1 MSKLTT
7 QFRSFRAHAIFQ
19 VGHHYTPDLPDI
31 SFLQQT
37 CNEYLFCQPF
47 FFLLQVHKIDHCWE
61 IVPALIEVMFSAL
74 LEKIK
79 LGGFE
84 GELIWRGTI
93 SWLKSLGKKNFDGS
107 VFEELILVVRL
118 EDTRE
123 SWCLPTQGLNTAR
136 FNNLLEAGFSHLFK
150 NKKSAELLGGWNEG
164 DAC

>member
-1 MSKLTT
+1 MLFSKLAIITPL
-7 QFRSFRAHAIFQ
+7 IFQ
-19 VGHHYTPDLPDI
+19 IFH
-31 SFLQQT
+31 SFSKHVMNIYSASL
-37 CNEYLFCQPF
+37 F